1 MIRILTSSVDQT
13 KALARALAE
22 LVRPGDLI
30 VLSGDLGAG
39 KTSCTQGFAVGLG
52 VQERVISPT
61 FILARS
67 YQGRLE
73 LNHLDVYRISDLEA
87 TRDLALPELLDS
99 GGVTLI
105 EWGDTIYPMLPADLL
120 EVRLSFGE
128 ADDDRTVEIR
138 CVGPRWSG
146 RQKSVQSAM
155 ALACG
160 QEPGAPSAEG
170 GA

>member
-13 KALARALAE
+13 RALARALAE
-22 LVRPGDLI
+22 LVGPGDLI

-39 KTSCTQGFAVGLG
+39 KTAFTQGFAAGLG
-52 VQERVISPT
+52 VEEQVISPT

-73 LNHLDVYRISDLEA
+73 LNHLDVYRIGDLEA

-105 EWGDTIYPMLPADLL
+105 EWGDTIYPMLPTDLL

-128 ADDDRTVEIR
+128 EDDDRTIEIR
-138 CVGPRWSG
+138 CIGPRWSS

-160 QEPGAPSAEG
+160 QQPEADTPRDGV
-170 GA
+170 

>member
-13 KALARALAE
+13 RALARALAE

-39 KTSCTQGFAVGLG
+39 KTAFTQGFAAGLG
-52 VQERVISPT
+52 VEEQVISPT
-61 FILARS
+61 FILART

-73 LNHLDVYRISDLEA
+73 LNHLDVYRIDDLEA

-99 GGVTLI
+99 GAVTLI
-105 EWGDTIYPMLPADLL
+105 EWGDTIYPMLPTDLL

-128 ADDDRTVEIR
+128 DDDDRTVEIR
-138 CVGPRWSG
+138 CIGPGWSS

-160 QEPGAPSAEG
+160 QEPEADAAQG